1 MYKMLV
7 EDKMPPFL
15 RMELN
20 MKESQKYVKQGRT
33 YTSSIPNL
41 ETLMWFVYQLEQNR
55 AHRQLGIFAACERE
69 ILHTVQDISHQLEQI
84 RKLSEEFGNI
94 DISAEK
100 REVFETVL
108 QAAESTKRK
117 SYNGFW
123 NMRGEISDRSEE
135 LMRDAAKSDPA
146 KLKNACRDLNLG
158 ELLRNLHNNFH
169 DDAAEMKKTL
179 EEIKRIEPDP
189 LWGYAIQEING
200 RMYPRMLDRES
211 YDKEAILFSSLK
223 TCVEKLL
230 NGCANAVKEAEKAIM
245 KYERIESR
253 TAGRER
259 SNTGKKEE
267 NKPSVRG
274 KMEILQMQ
282 QPERS
287 GRVAEEKGK
296 EVIR

>member
-7 EDKMPPFL
+7 KDKMPPFL
-15 RMELN
+15 RLELDL
-20 MKESQKYVKQGRT
+20 KESQKYVKQGRT

-55 AHRQLGIFAACERE
+55 AHRQLGIFAACEVE

-84 RKLSEEFGNI
+84 RKISEEFGNI

-108 QAAESTKRK
+108 QAAKSTERK
-117 SYNGFW
+117 SYDGFW
-123 NMRGEISDRSEE
+123 KMRIEVSDRSEE
-135 LMRDAAKSDPA
+135 LLHDTAKSDSV
-146 KLKNACRDLNLG
+146 KLENACSDLNLG
-158 ELLRNLHNNFH
+158 ELLHNLHNSFH
-169 DDAAEMKKTL
+169 DNAAEMKKAL

-189 LWGYAIQEING
+189 PWGYAIQEING
-200 RMYPRMLDRES
+200 RMYLRMLDRES
-211 YDKEAILFSSLK
+211 CDKEALLFSLLK

-230 NGCANAVKEAEKAIM
+230 NGCTNAVKAAEKAIM
-245 KYERIESR
+245 KYERIENR
-253 TAGRER
+253 TAGTKKN
-259 SNTGKKEE
+259 NTGKKEE
-267 NKPSVRG
+267 SRPSIRG

-296 EVIR
+296 EKIR

>member
-15 RMELN
+15 HMELN
-20 MKESQKYVKQGRT
+20 LKESQKYVKQGRT
-33 YTSSIPNL
+33 YTSSLINF
-41 ETLMWFVYQLEQNR
+41 EMLMWFVYQLEENR
-55 AHRQLGIFAACERE
+55 THRQLGIFAACERE
-69 ILHTVQDISHQLEQI
+69 ILHIVQDISHQLEQI

-108 QAAESTKRK
+108 QAAKSTERK
-117 SYNGFW
+117 SYDGFW
-123 NMRGEISDRSEE
+123 KMRIEVSDRSEE
-135 LMRDAAKSDPA
+135 LLHDAAKNEPA
-146 KLKNACRDLNLG
+146 KLKNACSDLNLG
-158 ELLRNLHNNFH
+158 ELLHNLHNNFH
-169 DDAAEMKKTL
+169 DNAAEMKKAL

-189 LWGYAIQEING
+189 PWGYTIQEING
-200 RMYPRMLDRES
+200 RMYLRMLDREN
-211 YDKEAILFSSLK
+211 YDREALLFSSLRK
-223 TCVEKLL
+223 CAEKILD
-230 NGCANAVKEAEKAIM
+230 GCTNAVKVAEKAIM

-253 TAGRER
+253 TAGTKK
-259 SNTGKKEE
+259 NNIGKKEE
-267 NKPSVRG
+267 SRPSIRG